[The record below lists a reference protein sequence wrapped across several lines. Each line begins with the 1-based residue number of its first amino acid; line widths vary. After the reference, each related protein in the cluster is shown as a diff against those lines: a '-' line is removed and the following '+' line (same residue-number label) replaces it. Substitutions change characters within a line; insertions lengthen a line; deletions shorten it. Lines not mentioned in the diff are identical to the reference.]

1 MCCTKQRDKTGTAS
15 LKENRVVEWFDLLK
29 EKDPIWARAFG
40 MYATYGI
47 RPGELWT
54 LDTSRL
60 DRDKDHELV
69 VKANK
74 TDRTRVTYPDPV
86 EWFDRFELS
95 QFTVPTNTWV
105 TVS

>member
-1 MCCTKQRDKTGTAS
+1 
-15 LKENRVVEWFDLLK
+15 VVEWFDSLK

-60 DRDKDHELV
+60 NRPPAKV
-69 VKANK
+69 
-74 TDRTRVTYPDPV
+74 
-86 EWFDRFELS
+86 F
-95 QFTVPTNTWV
+95 
-105 TVS
+105 